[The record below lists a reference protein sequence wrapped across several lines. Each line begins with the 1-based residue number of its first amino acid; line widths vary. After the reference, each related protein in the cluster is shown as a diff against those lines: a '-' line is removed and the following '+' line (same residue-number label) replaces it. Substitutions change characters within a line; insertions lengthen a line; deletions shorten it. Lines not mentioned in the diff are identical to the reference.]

1 MSKEQRFMQVSRQPS
16 ANNLEIPAAEPLVEV
31 TRGAI
36 TESRHRGHVVA
47 VEPDGTIVAYL
58 GAPDT
63 VTFLRSSAKPH
74 QAIPLITSGA
84 ADRFGFTEREIA
96 LACASHSGEPMHTE
110 VVSSM
115 LKKTGLGPEALKCG
129 THEPFSPEAT
139 RVLRERGEAPNVLQN
154 NCSGKHAGM
163 LALALHLGAATET
176 YYEPSNPVQLAIGKV
191 ISQFSDIEIEDISV
205 GIDGCGV
212 PVFGVTVKAM
222 ALMYARLVKPPKEFD
237 EPTRAACARIVSAMT
252 TYPELIGG
260 STDRLDTE
268 MMRAANGR
276 LISKVGAEGVY
287 TVGVLPCDD
296 WPKGFGL
303 ALKIEDGDD
312 HRARPTVVIESLRQL
327 GVLVDESLEA
337 VARYAFFPV
346 LNRRGDVVGEVRAG
360 FKLDRAGTLNR

>member
-1 MSKEQRFMQVSRQPS
+1 MQVSRQPS
-16 ANNLEIPAAEPLVEV
+16 ANNLEVPAAEPLVEV

-47 VEPDGTIVAYL
+47 VEPDGRIVAHL
-58 GAPDT
+58 GAPET

-74 QAIPLITSGA
+74 QALPLITSGA
-84 ADRFGFTEREIA
+84 ADRFGFTDREIA

-110 VVSSM
+110 VAASM
-115 LKKTGLGPEALKCG
+115 LKKIGLGPEALKCG
-129 THEPFSPEAT
+129 THEPFSPEVT
-139 RVLRERGEAPNVLQN
+139 RELRLRGLEPNVLQN

-163 LALALHLGAATET
+163 LALALHLGAPTET
-176 YYEPSNPVQLAIGKV
+176 YDEPTNPVQLAIGQV
-191 ISQFSDIEIEDISV
+191 VSQFSDIAIEDISV

-212 PVFGVTVKAM
+212 PVFGITVKAM
-222 ALMYARLVKPPKEFD
+222 ALMYARLVSPANEFD
-237 EPTRAACARIVSAMT
+237 KQTKAACRRIVSAMT

-260 STDRLDTE
+260 TTERLDTE
-268 MMRAANGR
+268 MMRAAKGR

-296 WPKGFGL
+296 WPRGFGL

-337 VARYAFFPV
+337 VSRYAFFPV
-346 LNRRGDVVGEVRAG
+346 RNRRGDVVGEVSAGFELNRAG
-360 FKLDRAGTLNR
+360 N

>member
-1 MSKEQRFMQVSRQPS
+1 MQVSRQPS
-16 ANNLEIPAAEPLVEV
+16 ANNLEVPAAEPLVEV

-47 VEPDGTIVAYL
+47 VEPDGGIVAHL
-58 GAPDT
+58 GAPET

-110 VVSSM
+110 VAASM
-115 LKKTGLGPEALKCG
+115 LKKIGLGPEALKCG
-129 THEPFSPEAT
+129 THEPFSPEVT
-139 RVLRERGEAPNVLQN
+139 RELRLRGQEPNVLQN

-163 LALALHLGAATET
+163 LALALHLGAPTET
-176 YYEPSNPVQLAIGKV
+176 YYEPTNPVQLEIGQV
-191 ISQFSDIEIEDISV
+191 VSQFSDIAIEDISV

-212 PVFGVTVKAM
+212 PVFGITVKAM
-222 ALMYARLVKPPKEFD
+222 ALMYARLVSPPDEFD
-237 EPTRAACARIVSAMT
+237 EPTKAACRRIVSAMT

-260 STDRLDTE
+260 ATERLDTE
-268 MMRAANGR
+268 MMRAAKGR

-287 TVGVLPCDD
+287 TVGVLPCED
-296 WPKGFGL
+296 WPSGFGL
-303 ALKIEDGDD
+303 AVKIEDGDD

-337 VARYAFFPV
+337 VSRYAFFPV
-346 LNRRGDVVGEVRAG
+346 RNRRGDVVGEVRAG
-360 FKLDRAGTLNR
+360 FELNRAEH

>member
-1 MSKEQRFMQVSRQPS
+1 MQVSRQSS
-16 ANNLEIPAAEPLVEV
+16 ANNLEVPAAEPLVEV

-47 VEPDGTIVAYL
+47 VEPDGRIVAHL
-58 GAPDT
+58 GAPET

-84 ADRFGFTEREIA
+84 ADRFGFSEKEIA

-110 VVSSM
+110 VVASM
-115 LKKTGLGPEALKCG
+115 LKKIGLRPEALKCG
-129 THEPFSPEAT
+129 THEPFSPEET
-139 RVLRERGEAPNVLQN
+139 KKLREGGEAPNVLQN

-163 LALALHLGAATET
+163 LALAIHLGAPTEN
-176 YYEPSNPVQLAIGKV
+176 YYEASHPVQLAIGIIV
-191 ISQFSDIEIEDISV
+191 SQFSDIAIEDISV

-222 ALMYARLVKPPKEFD
+222 ALMYARLVSPPNDLD
-237 EPTRAACARIVSAMT
+237 EQTKAACGRIVSAMT

-268 MMRAANGR
+268 MMRAAKGR

-296 WPKGFGL
+296 WPRGFGL

-346 LNRRGDVVGEVRAG
+346 LNRRGDVVGEVTPEFQLQRA
-360 FKLDRAGTLNR
+360 AG